1 MSKLR
6 RQLETHMVLRDFSP
20 RTRQVYLF
28 AVDKFQAHFGKP
40 LQKLGEKHIQ
50 EYLRHLI
57 HDRELSQS
65 YVSQSYSAL
74 KLLYETCL
82 GRRWNIERIP
92 RSKKR
97 KRLPVVLTQTEIQ
110 TVLAAAPNLKYRTIF
125 TTVYSAGLRTSEV
138 ARLKLSDIQSNSVPM
153 KIRVDQGKGGKDRF
167 TLLAHTT
174 LLLLREYWKAHQP
187 PRWLFTPERNLEAPL
202 STRAIQRA
210 FQITIARTSIQKQAS
225 VRSLR
230 HSFATHLL
238 DEGVDLFFIKQLLGH
253 ANINTTTV
261 YLHLSGKQLSQVQ
274 SPIDRWGQEGRQ
286 SK

>member
-20 RTRQVYLF
+20 RTRKVYLV
-28 AVDKFQAHFGKP
+28 AVDKFEAYFGKP
-40 LQKLGEKHIQ
+40 VHKLGERQIQ
-50 EYLRHLI
+50 EYLRYLI
-57 HDRELSQS
+57 HDRGLSQS

-82 GRRWNIERIP
+82 GRPWNIDRIP

-97 KRLPVVLTQTEIQ
+97 KRLPVVLSQTEIQ
-110 TVLAAAPNLKYRTIF
+110 AVLEASPNLKYRTLF
-125 TTVYSAGLRTSEV
+125 ATAYSAGLRTGEVSRLTLPDIDSEHM
-138 ARLKLSDIQSNSVPM
+138 R
-153 KIRVDQGKGGKDRF
+153 IRVDQGKGGKDRF
-167 TLLAHTT
+167 SILAHET
-174 LLLLREYWKAHQP
+174 LLLLREYWKAHRP

>member
-20 RTRQVYLF
+20 RTRKVYLD
-28 AVDKFQAHFGKP
+28 AVDKFEAYYGRP
-40 LQKLGEKHIQ
+40 VYKLGEKQIQ
-50 EYLRHLI
+50 EYLRFLI
-57 HDRELSQS
+57 HDRGLSQS

-82 GRRWNIERIP
+82 GRNWNIERIP

-97 KRLPVVLTQTEIQ
+97 KRLPVFLTQSEVKA
-110 TVLAAAPNLKYRTIF
+110 VLEAAPNLKYRTLF
-125 TTVYSAGLRTSEV
+125 ATVYSAGLRTGEV
-138 ARLKLSDIQSNSVPM
+138 ARLTLPDIDSDNM
-153 KIRVDQGKGGKDRF
+153 RIRVDQGKGGKDRF
-167 TLLAHTT
+167 SILAHTT
-174 LLLLREYWKAHQP
+174 LLLLRKYWKDYRP
-187 PRWLFTPERNLEAPL
+187 PRWLFTPERNIEAPL

-210 FQITIARTSIQKQAS
+210 FQDTITRTPIRKEAT

-238 DEGVDLFFIKQLLGH
+238 DEGVDLYFIKQLLGH

-261 YLHLSGKQLSQVQ
+261 YLHLSGKRLSQVQ
-274 SPIDRWGQEGRQ
+274 SPIDLWGPEGRRQ
-286 SK
+286 E